1 MDDILSGKKI
11 LLFYPYGATKHYG
24 DSVRLE
30 LQKRGAAVVGYDERP
45 SQNSWVKIFLRLF
58 KKRLPAIFLLY
69 IKSIIRKN
77 LHHNFDYIL
86 VLRGEAFTE
95 RAVSILRHHFPGAI
109 MIIYLWDILKTT
121 NLNDVIRFFDKAF
134 SFDIEDVRNNNCL
147 SFRPTFFVP
156 DYINIMKKGHPQIDI
171 FFVGTLHSNR
181 YKLLSDIKTYL
192 NRNQISYY
200 FYYYVPGALMFLINR
215 VFKKQYARLYE
226 VHLNPLSLTSALEF
240 VSNSKCILDLHYP
253 GQKSLS
259 MRAFEAIASN
269 TKYITTNSEVKKYN
283 FYSPNNVLVLN
294 ENNIQINREFID
306 SPFEEISPEL
316 LRKYSVSQFVD
327 DIFGLT
333 GDSNNARLS
342 GPTTASEHTKF

>member
-1 MDDILSGKKI
+1 MDDIFSGKKI

-24 DSVRLE
+24 DSVKFE
-30 LQKRGAAVVGYDERP
+30 LQKRGAVVVGYDERP
-45 SQNSWVKIFLRLF
+45 SQNSLVKIILRLF
-58 KKRLPAIFLLY
+58 KKRLPAIFLFY
-69 IKSIIRKN
+69 IKSVIRKN

-121 NLNDVIRFFDKAF
+121 NLNDVIHFFDKAF

-156 DYINIMKKGHPQIDI
+156 DYINIKKKGKPQIDI

-192 NRNQISYY
+192 SRNQISFY
-200 FYYYVPGALMFLINR
+200 FYYYVPGAIMFLINR

-226 VHLNPLSLTSALEF
+226 VHLNPLSLTSTINF
-240 VSNSKCILDLHYP
+240 VSNSACILDIHYP

-259 MRAFEAIASN
+259 MRAYEAMASK
-269 TKYITTNSEVKKYN
+269 TKYITTNSEVKKYD
-283 FYSPNNVLVLN
+283 FYSPNNIWVLD
-294 ENNIQINREFID
+294 EDNIKINREFID
-306 SPFEEISPEL
+306 SPFEDVSTEL
-316 LRKYSVSQFVD
+316 LEKYSVRQFVE
-327 DIFGLT
+327 DIFGLSVSST
-333 GDSNNARLS
+333 GTCFSATSN
-342 GPTTASEHTKF
+342 TTEL